1 MELNTIDGN
10 KINCE
15 ILFTYTSVVYRILRI
30 PVTGTRRRSI
40 HISYSRIPL
49 S

>member
-15 ILFTYTSVVYRILRI
+15 ILFTYTSVVYSFLRI
-30 PVTGTRRRSI
+30 PLTGHVTNEVADVVST
-40 HISYSRIPL
+40 
-49 S
+49 